1 MYRFFVIFMI
11 VFMNIFEDWHAKMV
25 FLARGYRRRYGHG
38 KSWNRAYK
46 HYKTNW
52 TVVQRLLWIPL
63 FKENY
68 EQKYRDIAIFSYIQ
82 SALTP
87 IMIGVFLISDYC
99 FPSSKFWVYAF
110 IVYTVLWLLRFI
122 YNNHIAREK

>member
-25 FLARGYRRRYGHG
+25 FLARGYPRRNGHG

-52 TVVQRLLWIPL
+52 TLVQRLLWIPL

-87 IMIGVFLISDYC
+87 NKKSRLARF
-99 FPSSKFWVYAF
+99 SSCLFALFYFVLVLVLF
-110 IVYTVLWLLRFI
+110 ITYGFV
-122 YNNHIAREK
+122 